1 MQLRCIQ
8 QQFFTVLQS
17 ILCVLFQNGHYHYKL
32 LSLTTNEDVTP
43 TVQGPSTI
51 NQFVLIISISATS
64 NMDKVGILCVRP
76 QMAAGY
82 YHRQCRKS
90 SFIRVNQQQ
99 IISVLR
105 VPVEPKFRL
114 SQNAIY
120 FCRFTARTDQVLSYS
135 LN

>member
-1 MQLRCIQ
+1 MGTLHLRMQR
-8 QQFFTVLQS
+8 
-17 ILCVLFQNGHYHYKL
+17 
-32 LSLTTNEDVTP
+32 
-43 TVQGPSTI
+43 PSTI
-51 NQFVLIISISATS
+51 NLFVLIVGLSSTS
-64 NMDKVGILCVRP
+64 NMDIVDILCVQP

-120 FCRFTARTDQVLSYS
+120 LCCFTARTDQVMSYFF
-135 LN
+135 N